1 MIQEILMNTI
11 IPQSQE
17 LKKAV
22 KWISEQLK
30 EDENKSKQSLINE
43 AISRFDLNP
52 KQSMF
57 LLSFYK
63 NH

>member
-1 MIQEILMNTI
+1 MHSV
-11 IPQSQE
+11 IPESE
-17 LKKAV
+17 HLKRAV

-30 EDENKSKQSLINE
+30 EDENKSKQALINA

-63 NH
+63 KS

>member
-1 MIQEILMNTI
+1 MHTI
-11 IPQSQE
+11 IPDSEQ
-17 LKKAV
+17 LKRAV

-30 EDENKSKQSLINE
+30 EDENKSKQGLVNE

-63 NH
+63 NS

>member
-1 MIQEILMNTI
+1 MHSIMPDSEQ
-11 IPQSQE
+11 
-17 LKKAV
+17 LKRAV

-30 EDENKSKQSLINE
+30 EDENKSKQGLINE

-63 NH
+63 NS

>member
-1 MIQEILMNTI
+1 MHTI
-11 IPQSQE
+11 MPDSEQ
-17 LKKAV
+17 LKRAV

-30 EDENKSKQSLINE
+30 EDENKSKQGLINE

-63 NH
+63 NS

>member
-1 MIQEILMNTI
+1 MHSIMPE
-11 IPQSQE
+11 SHE

-30 EDENKSKQSLINE
+30 EDESKSKQGLINE

-52 KQSMF
+52 KQSLF
-57 LLSFYK
+57 LLTFYK
-63 NH
+63 NS

>member
-1 MIQEILMNTI
+1 MNTI
-11 IPQSQE
+11 MPDSAQ
-17 LKKAV
+17 LKRAV
-22 KWISEQLK
+22 KWISEQLN
-30 EDENKSKQSLINE
+30 EDEQLSKQKLINE

-63 NH
+63 KS

>member
-1 MIQEILMNTI
+1 MHTI
-11 IPQSQE
+11 IPDSEQ
-17 LKKAV
+17 LKRAV

-30 EDENKSKQSLINE
+30 EDENKSKQGLINE

-63 NH
+63 NS

>member
-1 MIQEILMNTI
+1 MPTI
-11 IPQSQE
+11 MPESQE

-22 KWISEQLK
+22 RWISEQLK
-30 EDENKSKQSLINE
+30 EDKNKSKQSLINE
-43 AISRFDLNP
+43 AITRFDLNP

-63 NH
+63 NS